1 MANKPE
7 SKTLHT
13 VELGQYDEGLMMTD
27 YGGRIGIYSC
37 KEGRDGKKWMRFCHP
52 STKDGPSDQKYPQ
65 GLTLGE
71 RKQAIGI
78 LEQFLHVL
86 KNG

>member
-1 MANKPE
+1 MASKPE

-13 VELGQYDEGLMMTD
+13 VELGHHNEGLMMTD
-27 YGGRIGIYSC
+27 YGGRIGIYSFN
-37 KEGRDGKKWMRFCHP
+37 EGRDGKQWLSFCFP
-52 STKDGPSDQKYPQ
+52 IGRDGKSDIKLPR
-65 GLTLGE
+65 GITLGE
-71 RKQAIGI
+71 RKQAVAI